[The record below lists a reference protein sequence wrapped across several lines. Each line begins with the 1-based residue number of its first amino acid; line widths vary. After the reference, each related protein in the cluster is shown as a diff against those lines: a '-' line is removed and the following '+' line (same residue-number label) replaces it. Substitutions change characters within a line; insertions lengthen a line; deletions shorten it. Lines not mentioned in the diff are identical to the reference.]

1 MVVTDVHL
9 GTTSSSY
16 HCGVMFQRD
25 SGEEIGRIRMSAV
38 YSYGLSGYTTK
49 FNSGMRVPAGE
60 SLTMVLSGCP
70 SYMDLDYMLTGY
82 YAQP

>member
-9 GTTSSSY
+9 GTTYSSFF
-16 HCGVMFQRD
+16 CGVMFKRD
-25 SGEEIGRIRMSAV
+25 SGEEIGRIRMSSLS
-38 YSYGLSGYTTK
+38 SYGFTGFENR

-60 SLTMVLSGCP
+60 SLHMELSGCP
-70 SYMDLDYMLTGY
+70 SSMNADYMLTGY